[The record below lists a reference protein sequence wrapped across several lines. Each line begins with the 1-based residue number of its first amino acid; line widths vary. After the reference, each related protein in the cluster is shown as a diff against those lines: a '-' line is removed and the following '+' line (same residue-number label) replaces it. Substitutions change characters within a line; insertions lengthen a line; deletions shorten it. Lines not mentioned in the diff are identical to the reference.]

1 MFLTNTVGG
10 TWGGGGSRVTAA
22 AGGRAILFRLNYTV
36 TQGGQ
41 RRNSTNERGR
51 KKIQAV
57 KEGLAPTVGYEYGK
71 ESDLGQI
78 ESAK

>member
-1 MFLTNTVGG
+1 MG
-10 TWGGGGSRVTAA
+10 GGGGSRVTAA

-57 KEGLAPTVGYEYGK
+57 KEGLAPTVGKGMNMER
-71 ESDLGQI
+71 SQTWVR
-78 ESAK
+78 